1 MLIFRDIYHFILR
14 RLIIVRFSY
23 LVVLHSVSQ
32 LTHKTLI
39 SWLELFVLLRRSNI

>member
-1 MLIFRDIYHFILR
+1 MLIFRDIYHFYPSVFDYSEVFL
-14 RLIIVRFSY
+14 FSRTS
-23 LVVLHSVSQ
+23 LVSQ